1 MPPKEKMNKI
11 REKSDLIKEYRCKN
25 LIAVIEDPKTPK
37 NLGTVLRNVNALG
50 VEKAYVVDSSNSIPA
65 DWEDI
70 REWNPLLKSSASA
83 VKWTFV
89 KKFSTTLE
97 CIKHLEENKFISAVT
112 SPHIKGKEN
121 FDLSD
126 GEYTQKR
133 LAVWFGNETRGV
145 SDEAIE
151 HSEFC
156 INIPMYGIIESLNL
170 GTSSGIV
177 LYEVTR
183 QRRKFVEKKY
193 GINLSESPNKRI

>member
-1 MPPKEKMNKI
+1 MNKI
-11 REKSDLIKEYRCKN
+11 REKADLIKEYRCKN

-50 VEKAYVVDSSNSIPA
+50 VEKAYVVDSSGSIP
-65 DWEDI
+65 DNWEDI

-89 KKFSTTLE
+89 KKFSSTKA
-97 CIKHLEENKFISAVT
+97 CIEHLKENKFISAVT
-112 SPHIKGKEN
+112 SPHIQGKEN
-121 FDLSD
+121 IELSD
-126 GEYTQKR
+126 GDYTQKR

-145 SDEAIE
+145 SQEAIE

-156 INIPMYGIIESLNL
+156 ISIPMYGIIESLNL

-177 LYEVTR
+177 LYEITR

-193 GINLSESPNKRI
+193 GIDLSELPNKRM

>member
-1 MPPKEKMNKI
+1 MNKI
-11 REKSDLIKEYRCKN
+11 REKADLIREYRCKN

-50 VEKAYVVDSSNSIPA
+50 VEKAYVVDSSNSIP
-65 DWEDI
+65 DNWEDI

-89 KKFSTTLE
+89 KKFSSTVD
-97 CIKHLEENKFISAVT
+97 CIAHLNENKFISAVT
-112 SPHIKGKEN
+112 SPHIQGKEN
-121 FDLSD
+121 VDLSD
-126 GEYTQKR
+126 GDYTQKR

-183 QRRKFVEKKY
+183 QRRKFVENKY
-193 GINLSESPNKRI
+193 GVDLSESPNKAIKK